1 MRVIGGS
8 AKRLQLKTLDGLE
21 TRPTTDRI
29 KETLFNMISPYLCDC
44 MFLDLFSGSGGIGI
58 EALSRGA
65 KEAVFVENN
74 PKAMQYI
81 KENLRFTKLDKNAVT
96 MQTDVLTALKKLEGK
111 TQFDYIFMD
120 PPYAKGLEKQVLEYL
135 AESDLVNEDT
145 VIIVEAAKE
154 TEFTYLEQF
163 GFYVT
168 KTKEYKTN
176 KHLFIE
182 RERGEEVC

>member
-96 MQTDVLTALKKLEGK
+96 MQTDVLTALRKLEGK

-120 PPYAKGLEKQVLEYL
+120 PPYDRELEKQVLEQL
-135 AESDLVNEDT
+135 RGAACVDENT
-145 VIIVEAAKE
+145 RIIVEASLSTK
-154 TEFTYLEQF
+154 FDYLEEY
-163 GFYVT
+163 GFFTEKV
-168 KTKEYKTN
+168 KQYKTN
-176 KHLFIE
+176 QHVFI
-182 RERGEEVC
+182 RKAPK

>member
-1 MRVIGGS
+1 
-8 AKRLQLKTLDGLE
+8 
-21 TRPTTDRI
+21 
-29 KETLFNMISPYLCDC
+29 
-44 MFLDLFSGSGGIGI
+44 
-58 EALSRGA
+58 
-65 KEAVFVENN
+65 
-74 PKAMQYI
+74 
-81 KENLRFTKLDKNAVT
+81 
-96 MQTDVLTALKKLEGK
+96 
-111 TQFDYIFMD
+111 MD